1 MYSSWFWMNV
11 ITWHK
16 HINHL
21 SKKNDFI
28 LYFWNLDLKKWKF
41 YWSVYLWIIWKA
53 CTSLNWPWKN
63 LLWVEGSCRYLCP
76 SALVFALLFVPV
88 FVFVFVKSQLLNS
101 WSQLICITRRARSQ
115 IGFERN
121 LTFPI
126 CPTIRCGVKHWHV
139 FTLNMDKDHQE
150 YQRMVRFCCCGRS
163 AKNFLVFKK
172 AFLFLK
178 FPLEMGYFLWNFS
191 KPLWNALKGL
201 GSNRQNWNVSVHHF
215 FLQMTAHFVL
225 FYSTSKLWN
234 KMTGLK
240 WKVFFRNCHIW

>member
-1 MYSSWFWMNV
+1 MYS
-11 ITWHK
+11 IE
-16 HINHL
+16 HIAFQTMIYDAKENIHL
-21 SKKNDFI
+21 F
-28 LYFWNLDLKKWKF
+28 
-41 YWSVYLWIIWKA
+41 
-53 CTSLNWPWKN
+53 
-63 LLWVEGSCRYLCP
+63 
-76 SALVFALLFVPV
+76 ALVTVLVCAILFVLVIVLVFVVVLV

-101 WSQLICITRRARSQ
+101 WSQLICITRARSQ

-126 CPTIRCGVKHWHV
+126 CPTIRCGVKHRHV
-139 FTLNMDKDHQE
+139 FKLNMDKDHQE
-150 YQRMVRFCCCGRS
+150 YQRMIRFCCCGRS

-215 FLQMTAHFVL
+215 FPSNGSPFCPFL
-225 FYSTSKLWN
+225 FNFKT
-234 KMTGLK
+234 LK
-240 WKVFFRNCHIW
+240 

>member
-1 MYSSWFWMNV
+1 MYWFL
-11 ITWHK
+11 K
-16 HINHL
+16 HLTHL
-21 SKKNDFI
+21 C
-28 LYFWNLDLKKWKF
+28 L
-41 YWSVYLWIIWKA
+41 
-53 CTSLNWPWKN
+53 
-63 LLWVEGSCRYLCP
+63 YLCHLP
-76 SALVFALLFVPV
+76 CLSICQ
-88 FVFVFVKSQLLNS
+88 KSIVQQLKSINLHY
-101 WSQLICITRRARSQ
+101 TRARSQ

-240 WKVFFRNCHIW
+240 LKVFFRSCHIW

>member
-1 MYSSWFWMNV
+1 M
-11 ITWHK
+11 
-16 HINHL
+16 
-21 SKKNDFI
+21 
-28 LYFWNLDLKKWKF
+28 
-41 YWSVYLWIIWKA
+41 YLWIIWKA

-88 FVFVFVKSQLLNS
+88 FVFVFVFVKSQLLNS
-101 WSQLICITRRARSQ
+101 WSQLICITRARSQ

-201 GSNRQNWNVSVHHF
+201 GSNRQN
-215 FLQMTAHFVL
+215 
-225 FYSTSKLWN
+225 
-234 KMTGLK
+234 
-240 WKVFFRNCHIW
+240 